1 MAVNTLKNVP
11 REKAEDIKPKGKGR
25 SIFSLI
31 ETYIRLGGVFEQGL
45 PVRYIPYILFL
56 TTIGIFYIANR
67 NFAEKTAVKLNK
79 LKTEIDD
86 LRTLYIT
93 EQAEYM
99 IGSKQSEVAKK
110 VKDLGLNESE
120 TPPYKIIVDEK
131 K

>member
-1 MAVNTLKNVP
+1 MAVNTLKNSP
-11 REKAEDIKPKGKGR
+11 REKAENTKPKGKGR

-45 PVRYIPYILFL
+45 PVRYIPYILYL
-56 TTIGIFYIANR
+56 TAVGIFYIANR

-110 VKDLGLNESE
+110 VKDLELKESE